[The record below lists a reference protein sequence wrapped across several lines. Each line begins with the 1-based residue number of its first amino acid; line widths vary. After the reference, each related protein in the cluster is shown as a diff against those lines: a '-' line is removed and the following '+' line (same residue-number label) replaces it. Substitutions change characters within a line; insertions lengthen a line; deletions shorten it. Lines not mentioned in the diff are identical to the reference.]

1 MNSRKITDMHNFC
14 NEENLLLAA
23 SNGYVSTYI
32 YDGEGQRTVKMS
44 TPYEAVYTNSADATV
59 PSDTLRYTLYVGP
72 YYTVSSK
79 SGSEDEDPL
88 YVKHFFIGDKRIAS
102 KIGNPPGNDPR
113 GITGVAGKTLHIK
126 EGQSVILRNGST
138 DGFKP
143 TIEVQEKKNGK
154 SKSVYKIRY
163 GK

>member
-1 MNSRKITDMHNFC
+1 MNMNSILTIFRYNDN
-14 NEENLLLAA
+14 
-23 SNGYVSTYI
+23 S
-32 YDGEGQRTVKMS
+32 QRTVKLFIPTLPMS
-44 TPYEAVYTNSADATV
+44 TV

-72 YYTVSSK
+72 HYTVTSM